1 MEEERLRKEREEQ
14 IAILKENVEAVMIQ
28 IMEKNAEAQRVQ
40 EEKEKFKEEL
50 MEEERLRK
58 EKEEQIAIFE
68 EKMESLHIQN
78 MQEVETIKREVE
90 DRLNFV
96 TEGAKIL
103 KQEKEDMEV
112 KIDWLEILVMQIDD
126 IVKQQKR
133 EILRREEEST
143 RLNKEL
149 IEERRIR
156 KQTESEVE
164 SLRREIKTLK
174 QRLLTKTGQIG
185 YTQKVGME
193 LADLMNQLEDE
204 INSDE

>member
-1 MEEERLRKEREEQ
+1 
-14 IAILKENVEAVMIQ
+14 
-28 IMEKNAEAQRVQ
+28 
-40 EEKEKFKEEL
+40 

-58 EKEEQIAIFE
+58 EKEDQIAIFE
-68 EKMESLHIQN
+68 EKMESLHNQN

-90 DRLNFV
+90 DRLILV

-112 KIDWLEILVMQIDD
+112 KIDWLEILVMQIDN

-143 RLNKEL
+143 RLDKEL

-174 QRLLTKTGQIG
+174 QRLLAKTGQIG
-185 YTQKVGME
+185 DTQKVVME
-193 LADLMNQLEDE
+193 LVDLMNQLEDE

>member
-1 MEEERLRKEREEQ
+1 MEG
-14 IAILKENVEAVMIQ
+14 VMIQ

-90 DRLNFV
+90 DRLNLV
-96 TEGAKIL
+96 MEGAKIL

-174 QRLLTKTGQIG
+174 QRLLAKTGQIG
-185 YTQKVGME
+185 YTQKVVME

>member
-1 MEEERLRKEREEQ
+1 
-14 IAILKENVEAVMIQ
+14 
-28 IMEKNAEAQRVQ
+28 
-40 EEKEKFKEEL
+40 

-90 DRLNFV
+90 DRLNLV

-112 KIDWLEILVMQIDD
+112 KIDRLEILAMPIDN

-143 RLNKEL
+143 RLDKEL

-174 QRLLTKTGQIG
+174 QRLLAKTGQIG
-185 YTQKVGME
+185 DTQKVVME
-193 LADLMNQLEDE
+193 MTDLMNQLEDE